1 MLVRICL
8 EWVPLLVV
16 ELEELSTDGHMCVC
30 VFLRCGALQRAKLVY
45 K

>member
-30 VFLRCGALQRAKLVY
+30 VSQMWAL
-45 K
+45 